1 MQDPAPGFQEIE
13 ELTAA
18 QGTYDTWTRD
28 MADALDQKTAL
39 IHEIDHRVKN
49 NLQLIA
55 SLLLLQAR
63 RAQDPAVKSALKA
76 AHERINAVATVHRR
90 LFQGDDVTRFELADF
105 LRDLVADIIGMSG
118 RHDIRIMLTLVSC
131 HLPTNQAAPL
141 ALLISELVGNAVHH
155 AFPNGRPGLISIV
168 TAREGAVLRI
178 EIADDGVGM
187 DDADANPGFGQTI
200 VKLLSQQVRARYE
213 TTSANPGV
221 RTVIRLPLNGAP

>member
-1 MQDPAPGFQEIE
+1 MQKPAPGFQEIE
-13 ELTAA
+13 ELAAA
-18 QGTYDTWTRD
+18 QGSYDSWTRD
-28 MADALDQKTAL
+28 VAEALDQKTAL
-39 IHEIDHRVKN
+39 VHEIDHRVKN

-63 RAQDPAVKSALKA
+63 RAQDPAVRRALKA

-90 LFQGDDVTRFELADF
+90 LFQGDDVTRFDLAEF

-118 RHDIRIMLTLVSC
+118 RQDIRTSLTLVPC
-131 HLPTNQAAPL
+131 HLPTNQSAPL
-141 ALLISELVGNAVHH
+141 ALLISELIGNAVHH
-155 AFPNGRPGLISIV
+155 AFPNGRSGLISIA
-168 TAREGAVLRI
+168 TAREDTILRI

-187 DDADANPGFGQTI
+187 DETDANPGFGQTI

-221 RTVIRLPLNGAP
+221 RTVIRLPLNGAY